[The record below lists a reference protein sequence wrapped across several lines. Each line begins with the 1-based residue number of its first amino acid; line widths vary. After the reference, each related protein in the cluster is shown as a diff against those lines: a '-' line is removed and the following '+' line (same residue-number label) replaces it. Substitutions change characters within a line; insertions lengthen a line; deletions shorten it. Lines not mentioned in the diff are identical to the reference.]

1 MCQIGVR
8 AVWKNFCYSFV
19 GKTYQ
24 QQSGGPLGTR
34 ITMAVSRLVMNNW
47 GKQYRSTLTQ
57 CGLMI
62 FQFDLYVDDIRQTM
76 NALLKGMRYNL
87 ETKIIEM
94 SEEGRTEDIKLSS
107 EGETATQRM
116 ARVCNPIMNSI
127 NPDLKFTTEV
137 PEDFPDGRLPSLDFT
152 I

>member
-1 MCQIGVR
+1 
-8 AVWKNFCYSFV
+8 
-19 GKTYQ
+19 
-24 QQSGGPLGTR
+24 
-34 ITMAVSRLVMNNW
+34 
-47 GKQYRSTLTQ
+47 
-57 CGLMI
+57 
-62 FQFDLYVDDIRQTM
+62 M

-94 SEEGRTEDIKLSS
+94 SEDGRIEDIELSS

-127 NPDLKFTTEV
+127 NPDIKFTTEV

-152 I
+152 IEMMGGEIVHSYFGKAMKTPYVVQWESTKVMQF